1 MSKISKRKIKIAI
14 GLFVFGIV
22 SKLILSVCRDS
33 IIIQFGIHIYRTSN
47 IYFTVWCVLTFLLL
61 VCCSVIYR
69 KKIKAE
75 KQSSVPEAP
84 APSLSVSGDLDPN
97 KMYQILSDYALR
109 AELPGEQILQIAMQ
123 LKTMDIY
130 QEKLENLLRNNGAE
144 SLDDAKDILDEVE
157 QSLCK
162 AIRKVINYIEVSDAN
177 SKEDLTLLSRELDSC
192 QKTCENLLEQVK
204 DFLFALADFLN
215 QQGEDK
221 SVSEIMETYRQCILR
236 TIESK

>member
-1 MSKISKRKIKIAI
+1 
-14 GLFVFGIV
+14 
-22 SKLILSVCRDS
+22 
-33 IIIQFGIHIYRTSN
+33 
-47 IYFTVWCVLTFLLL
+47 
-61 VCCSVIYR
+61 
-69 KKIKAE
+69 
-75 KQSSVPEAP
+75 
-84 APSLSVSGDLDPN
+84 
-97 KMYQILSDYALR
+97 MYQILSDYALR
-109 AELPGEQILQIAMQ
+109 AELPREQILQIAMQ

-162 AIRKVINYIEVSDAN
+162 AIRKVINYIEVSDGN
-177 SKEDLTLLSRELDSC
+177 SKEDLTLLLRELDSC
-192 QKTCENLLEQVK
+192 QKTCEGLLDQVK

>member
-1 MSKISKRKIKIAI
+1 MISKRKIKIAV
-14 GLFVFGIV
+14 GLFVFGII

-33 IIIQFGIHIYRTSN
+33 VIIQFGIQKYRITSN
-47 IYFTVWCVLTFLLL
+47 VFTVWSVVTFLLL
-61 VCCSVIYR
+61 ICCIVVYR

-75 KQSSVPEAP
+75 KQSPVPEAP
-84 APSLSVSGDLDPN
+84 APTLSVSSDLDPN

-162 AIRKVINYIEVSDAN
+162 AIRKVINYIEVSDGN

-215 QQGEDK
+215 RQGEDK